1 MVGGEPL
8 VREQIDDGV
17 VVEEA
22 LARLAAAVDA
32 VTVDL
37 ARAVVNVRT
46 GWQGPYRSRFE
57 SERARREAQAT
68 ALIVG
73 CRRSA
78 MR

>member
-1 MVGGEPL
+1 MGGEWL
-8 VREQIDDGV
+8 AQEQIDDGV

-22 LARLAAAVDA
+22 LSRLAATVDA
-32 VTVDL
+32 VTADL

-57 SERARREAQAT
+57 SERSRREAQAT

-73 CRRSA
+73 CRRWA
-78 MR
+78 RQ